1 VNKPLVLYDGYCVL
15 CNRSVQFLQDR
26 QLPGAI
32 EYASQQSERGQAAL
46 KQCGLSMQDTDMLVA
61 ILNGRC
67 YVRSS
72 AVLRVFRFLRFPW
85 PLLYGLILVP
95 RFIRDPIYNL
105 IAHNR
110 YRWFGRMPRE

>member
-46 KQCGLSMQDTDMLVA
+46 KQCGLSTQDTDMLVA
-61 ILNGRC
+61 ILNARC

-85 PLLYGLILVP
+85 PVLYGLILVP
-95 RFIRDPIYNL
+95 RFIRDPIYDL

-110 YRWFGRMPRE
+110 YRWFGHMPRE